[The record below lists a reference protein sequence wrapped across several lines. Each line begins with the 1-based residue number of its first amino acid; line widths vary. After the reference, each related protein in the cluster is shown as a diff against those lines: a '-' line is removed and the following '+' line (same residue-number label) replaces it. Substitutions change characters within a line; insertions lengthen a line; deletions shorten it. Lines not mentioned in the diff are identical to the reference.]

1 MTLCSPP
8 SKKNR
13 HYAMD
18 RLSLGKASEECA
30 VKFLKHKHFKIIQR
44 NFSCRAGELDIIA
57 KDKDI
62 FVFVEVRSTRD
73 SLFHNPLDS
82 ITPKKIRRLRTLAQI
97 WLKKYSINNAPLR
110 FDAIGII
117 YKEGTI
123 DTINHIKDAF

>member
-1 MTLCSPP
+1 MSLCSLP

-18 RLSLGKASEECA
+18 RLSLGKASEEIA
-30 VKFLKHKHFKIIQR
+30 VRFLKDKHLKVIER

-62 FVFVEVRSTRD
+62 FVFVEVRSVRD

-82 ITPKKIRRLRTLAQI
+82 ITPKKIERLRTLAQI
-97 WLKKYSINNAPLR
+97 WLKKYNISDAPLR

-123 DTINHIKDAF
+123 HTINHIKDAF